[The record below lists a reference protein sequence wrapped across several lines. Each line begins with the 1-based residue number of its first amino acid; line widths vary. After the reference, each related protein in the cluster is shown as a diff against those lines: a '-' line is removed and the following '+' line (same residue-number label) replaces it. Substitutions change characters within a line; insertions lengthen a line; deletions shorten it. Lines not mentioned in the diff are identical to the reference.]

1 VAACIK
7 AVDILT
13 ASGDLVEKLW
23 ANTKYFQSKLR
34 DLGFDLGLTV
44 TPITPVMIG
53 DPKKAQNFSRALF
66 ENGIFGM
73 AISYPTV
80 PKGKDRIR
88 LMNSAT
94 HSQEDL
100 DFAVGVFE
108 KVGKEVGII

>member
-1 VAACIK
+1 M
-7 AVDILT
+7 
-13 ASGDLVEKLW
+13 ERLW
-23 ANTKYFQSKLR
+23 DNTRYFQGKRR
-34 DLGFDLGLTV
+34 DLGFDLGATV

-53 DPKKAQNFSRALF
+53 DAKKAQDFSRALY
-66 ENGIFGM
+66 EHGIFGM

-100 DFAVGVFE
+100 DFALGVFE
-108 KVGKEVGII
+108 KVGKQMGLIS